1 MICKVIE
8 SFELSEI
15 ENKILVDFQDM
26 LLQMKESATRK
37 ETQRQIENIYCGIM
51 TLIYSNKEQNLDL
64 VSLKLEYWSMYTKI
78 M

>member
-15 ENKILVDFQDM
+15 ENKILVDFQDI

-37 ETQRQIENIYCGIM
+37 ETQRQIENIYCSIM
-51 TLIYSNKEQNLDL
+51 TLIYSNKE
-64 VSLKLEYWSMYTKI
+64 
-78 M
+78 